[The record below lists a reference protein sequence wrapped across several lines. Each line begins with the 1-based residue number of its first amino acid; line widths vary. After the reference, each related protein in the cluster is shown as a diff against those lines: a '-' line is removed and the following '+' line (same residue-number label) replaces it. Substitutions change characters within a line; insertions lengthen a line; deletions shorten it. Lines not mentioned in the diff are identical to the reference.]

1 MTSHIDNYD
10 DLTVEEVISELD
22 ELDQSE
28 IADVLNYEEENDER
42 VTIIREIHDRIDGEQ
57 GGDVHTDGE
66 VEGTDEETEEDEGEE
81 RGDVSDAPEEVTLR
95 CSDDGY
101 HAGQFWDEAG
111 ERTVT
116 YTRRIRQAVENDR
129 ALEVVEDV

>member
-10 DLTVEEVISELD
+10 ELTVEEVISELD
-22 ELDQSE
+22 DLNQSE
-28 IADVLNYEEENDER
+28 LADVLNYEEENDER
-42 VTIIREIHDRIDGEQ
+42 ITIIREINDRIGGEE

-66 VEGTDEETEEDEGEE
+66 TEGADEETEEDEREE
-81 RGDVSDAPEEVTLR
+81 HGDVSDDPEEVTLR
-95 CSDDGY
+95 CSQDGY